1 MSAVIHKREAVIVS
15 ATKIIDIKIYKERM
29 ILALL
34 IMVSLAETVV
44 VGMVVETGAGMMM
57 EGTAVA
63 DAADQGAAAEATIAG
78 VEAAVQI
85 TDVVV
90 VVVQILVNA
99 SIPPM
104 ILVHVR
110 TLVTCPLRNHTVIS
124 P

>member
-1 MSAVIHKREAVIVS
+1 MIPKREAVIVS
-15 ATKIIDIKIYKERM
+15 VTKIIDIHIKIYKQQT

-34 IMVSLAETVV
+34 IMVSLAE
-44 VGMVVETGAGMMM
+44 MVVETGVVGMMM
-57 EGTAVA
+57 EEIAAA
-63 DAADQGAAAEATIAG
+63 DAVDQGAAAEATIAG

-90 VVVQILVNA
+90 VVGQILVNA
-99 SIPPM
+99 SILPA

-110 TLVTCPLRNHTVIS
+110 TLVPCLLRNHTVIS

>member
-1 MSAVIHKREAVIVS
+1 MIPKREAVIVS
-15 ATKIIDIKIYKERM
+15 VTKIIDIHIKIYKQQT

-34 IMVSLAETVV
+34 IMVSLAE
-44 VGMVVETGAGMMM
+44 MVVETGVVGMMM
-57 EGTAVA
+57 EEIAAA
-63 DAADQGAAAEATIAG
+63 DAVDQGAAAAAEATIAG

-90 VVVQILVNA
+90 VVGQILVNA
-99 SIPPM
+99 SIPPA

-110 TLVTCPLRNHTVIS
+110 TLVPCLLRNHTVIS

>member
-1 MSAVIHKREAVIVS
+1 MIHKREAVIVS

-99 SIPPM
+99 SIPPA

-110 TLVTCPLRNHTVIS
+110 TLVTCPLQNHTVIS